1 MGKKKEKQTKTDEG
15 QEKVKKVAKQDE
27 TEKKEKGVD
36 KVSSFFTTVWGKVVL
51 VVSAL
56 IFILLTI
63 WLGYSFYSLTR
74 DDPKLEVKIDLSD
87 NPMLEKTGIEA
98 TRIQGSNYEF
108 DSLFILEEISET
120 EDQYILKGTPFVYQ
134 LYFDSKED
142 AKFTY
147 YLDKEKGLFEFSEL
161 EWEPLLLLTLRYK
174 VNKDMKYF
182 LEYSMCTLDEFL
194 GNGDGT
200 CVLDRDIYEW
210 ELTLEDKG
218 KERPMAL

>member
-134 LYFDSKED
+134 LYFDNKED

-161 EWEPLLLLTLRYK
+161 E
-174 VNKDMKYF
+174 
-182 LEYSMCTLDEFL
+182 
-194 GNGDGT
+194 
-200 CVLDRDIYEW
+200 
-210 ELTLEDKG
+210 
-218 KERPMAL
+218 